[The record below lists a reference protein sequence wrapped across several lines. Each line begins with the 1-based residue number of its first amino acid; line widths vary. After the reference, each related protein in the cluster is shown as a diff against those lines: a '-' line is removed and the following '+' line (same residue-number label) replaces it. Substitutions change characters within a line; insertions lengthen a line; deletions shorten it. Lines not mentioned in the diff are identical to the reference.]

1 MNPVDYGGEWGGE
14 VAAALLGTALKPH
27 QSLLYLQPEAMR
39 LGLNGATVPV
49 PLVIADLQASLDSR
63 NIEAALELRRSWIHG
78 VED

>member
-1 MNPVDYGGEWGGE
+1 
-14 VAAALLGTALKPH
+14 
-27 QSLLYLQPEAMR
+27 MR
-39 LGLNGATVPV
+39 LGLNRGTVPV